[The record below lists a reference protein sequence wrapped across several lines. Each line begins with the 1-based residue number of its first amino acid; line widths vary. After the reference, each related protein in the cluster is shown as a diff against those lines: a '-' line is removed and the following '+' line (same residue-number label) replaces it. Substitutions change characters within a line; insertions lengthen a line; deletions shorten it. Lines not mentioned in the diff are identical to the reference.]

1 MGRHWSRDLTHIDQ
15 LNRHL
20 GDALGRLPDGR
31 PRFSWMKAHEA
42 RYFVVIK
49 GEVRV
54 TDWSKRLGDV
64 WVLCGWSE
72 PTMFDPASRMQKPIT
87 REQWT
92 KMCGAAPYPTKGMWR
107 AYPETAVPESRMPT
121 QALTANYCKVID
133 GQLSC
138 GFFDK
143 LNEIDVGLALD
154 KEQEYAEWTEYVQ
167 NSNPAF
173 SNFEPGARGG
183 HVSLPAV
190 T

>member
-1 MGRHWSRDLTHIDQ
+1 MTHIDQ

-20 GDALGRLPDGR
+20 GDALGPLPDGR

-107 AYPETAVPESRMPT
+107 AYPETARAPSEMPT
-121 QALTANYCKVID
+121 EKFSANCAWAID
-133 GQLSC
+133 KQMSTD
-138 GFFDK
+138 FFDH
-143 LNEIDVGLALD
+143 LNAIDVDLAMD
-154 KEQEYAEWTEYVQ
+154 AEQRDNEWVAEVQ
-167 NSNPAF
+167 SSAPAF
-173 SNFEPGARGG
+173 QNFEPGARGG
-183 HVSLPAV
+183 HVSYGGI
-190 T
+190 